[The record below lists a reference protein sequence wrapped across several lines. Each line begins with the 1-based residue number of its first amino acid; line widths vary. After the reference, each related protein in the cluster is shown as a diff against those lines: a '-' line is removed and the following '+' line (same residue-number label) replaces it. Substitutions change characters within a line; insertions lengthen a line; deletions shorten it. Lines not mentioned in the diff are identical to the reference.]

1 MLASPSRGDQFV
13 GRAGELEALREE
25 LRQAEL
31 RRPRLV
37 LIEGPAGIG
46 KTQLVRRFLTDHSD
60 SSVRRAQV
68 SRR

>member
-1 MLASPSRGDQFV
+1 MLASPSHSSLGDQFV

-25 LRQAEL
+25 FKEAKL

-46 KTQLVRRFLTDHSD
+46 KTQLVRRFLADHAN
-60 SSVRRAQV
+60 SSQRPL
-68 SRR
+68 S